1 MELESNS
8 CGIDKPI
15 KMNNISPSQSPF
27 GILERVTSVLAD
39 ENLQSNSNAN
49 SSNEK
54 TIRISS
60 ETSGLSTWISTH
72 ADFYTFQ
79 FTSMFSTLAGGL
91 EFSRRLGWE
100 ATPGKANWMGA
111 GFSLTQSAMVL
122 VSGRLG
128 AIYGHNRALMAGSA
142 IIVIF
147 SLANAFTSTY
157 HSFIAMRAMTGV
169 GGGILM
175 PNAVASLMIATPPGP
190 ARNATLAVFAASPPI
205 GALLGALLA
214 GVFLQETAEWK
225 WLFIII
231 AALELIVLIVLF
243 VVLPPE
249 EPVDKEGKIDFIGI
263 LSGVSGL
270 VLFSFAWIQG
280 PAVGWDTPY
289 VIAVLILSGVSLAVF
304 VVWESKYAPKP
315 IMPVRIFAAPTFTA
329 LIIVVLLTYM
339 SVGIALW
346 YMVAWQQLIR
356 DWTVL
361 NIAIGWIPYGVG
373 ASFAVTLAAWL
384 IPRLAAQ
391 YLLAIGIVSS
401 MISLLLLG
409 TMPEQQTYW
418 AQTFPGILIGSI
430 CADFV
435 YVAAQI
441 IASNSVGVK
450 EQGIAGSLI
459 GTLNLYGNSLGLG
472 FAGTIETQVARHTE
486 SVSLPYRAA
495 FFFGA
500 GLTLVALV
508 LNAAFV
514 RVPRDSGCRRESI
527 GSANNYDREG

>member
-1 MELESNS
+1 
-8 CGIDKPI
+8 
-15 KMNNISPSQSPF
+15 
-27 GILERVTSVLAD
+27 
-39 ENLQSNSNAN
+39 
-49 SSNEK
+49 
-54 TIRISS
+54 
-60 ETSGLSTWISTH
+60 
-72 ADFYTFQ
+72 
-79 FTSMFSTLAGGL
+79 
-91 EFSRRLGWE
+91 
-100 ATPGKANWMGA
+100 
-111 GFSLTQSAMVL
+111 
-122 VSGRLG
+122 
-128 AIYGHNRALMAGSA
+128 
-142 IIVIF
+142 
-147 SLANAFTSTY
+147 
-157 HSFIAMRAMTGV
+157 MRAMTGV

-214 GVFLQETAEWK
+214 GVFLQETAEGK

-231 AALELIVLIVLF
+231 ASLELIVLVVLF
-243 VVLPPE
+243 VVLPSD
-249 EPVDKEGKIDFIGI
+249 EPVDKDGKIDFIGI

-270 VLFSFAWIQG
+270 VLVSFAWIQG

-289 VIAVLILSGVSLAVF
+289 VIVVLVLSGVSLAVF
-304 VVWESKYAPKP
+304 VVWESSYAPEP

-361 NIAIGWIPYGVG
+361 NIAIGWIPYGIG

-459 GTLNLYGNSLGLG
+459 GTLNLYGNSLGLC

-486 SVSLPYRAA
+486 SASLPYRAA

-514 RVPRDSGCRRESI
+514 RVPRDSVIKSQVNWRRH
-527 GSANNYDREG
+527 DHCREG